1 MQPPMHNA
9 PSIEAQPTEL
19 IALFEA
25 IMSTGSKSIK
35 IYDMENKDT
44 FPEKVKLGARSM
56 RRVKAEVL
64 KCLNEQLPACFVS
77 PRALG

>member
-1 MQPPMHNA
+1 MQPPTHNA

-25 IMSTGSKSIK
+25 IMITGSKSIK

-44 FPEKVKLGARSM
+44 FPEKVRLGARSM